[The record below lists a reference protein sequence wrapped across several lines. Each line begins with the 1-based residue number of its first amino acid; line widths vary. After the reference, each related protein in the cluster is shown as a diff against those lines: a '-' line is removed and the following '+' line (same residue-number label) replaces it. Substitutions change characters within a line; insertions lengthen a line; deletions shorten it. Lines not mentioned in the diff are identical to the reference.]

1 MAPDYPEICKDLGKE
16 DGPTHVVTS
25 ITRGLTAAL
34 EFKKKVES
42 DSDVSK
48 IAASLKINLELSSA
62 LTIEGEGSVNLTEN
76 ETKIFEVVQRGV
88 GSVSERIEH
97 GDQEENYGSGGDE
110 V

>member
-1 MAPDYPEICKDLGKE
+1 MNLLIKECEWHLITPEICKDLGKE

-62 LTIEGEGSVNLTEN
+62 LTIT
-76 ETKIFEVVQRGV
+76 
-88 GSVSERIEH
+88 
-97 GDQEENYGSGGDE
+97 
-110 V
+110 